1 MKITVLACVLVT
13 LGSASAY
20 ADCTAPDTGIQ
31 IPNGLTATLDEMKA
45 AQAAVRTLNAAV
57 SDYTACLQQEQ
68 DAKVAAGGDKA
79 KIQKEYAK
87 RNDTEVDKLQQVADK
102 FNAELRAYKTKST
115 G

>member
-1 MKITVLACVLVT
+1 MKITLLASMLVA

-20 ADCTAPDTGIQ
+20 ADCTAPDTALQ

-79 KIQKEYAK
+79 KIQKAYAK
-87 RNDTEVDKLQQVADK
+87 QNDEEVDKLQQVADK
-102 FNAELRAYKTKST
+102 FNAELRAYKSK
-115 G
+115 GAG